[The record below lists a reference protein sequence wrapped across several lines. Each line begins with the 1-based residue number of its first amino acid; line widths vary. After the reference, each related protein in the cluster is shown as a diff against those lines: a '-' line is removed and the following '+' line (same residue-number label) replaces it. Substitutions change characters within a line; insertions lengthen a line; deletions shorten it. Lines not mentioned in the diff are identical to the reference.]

1 MISFTFPHFC
11 TLAARTD
18 AAARATFLWCRTG
31 FFRAARAEDKDMN
44 PAPKSHAADTPN
56 ISKYLF

>member
-18 AAARATFLWCRTG
+18 AAAKAPFPLVPHG